1 MAVRYGLPE
10 EEALKGLTIN
20 AAKIARVSDRVG
32 SIERGKDADIVVLDG
47 PWYRAEDARRSRLR
61 RWRLSRM
68 IAQGGKMNVTRCAW
82 RATRGAWRVASGAGS
97 PFAELFSECGLS
109 DCRSVL
115 HGQDTTRN
123 APRATRHAIAIRG
136 ATVLT
141 MNGPAQRGATVLI
154 RNGKIAGVGTNLTIP
169 ADATVVDATGKYVM
183 PGLIDAMTYFGIDA
197 QDLAE
202 ASDPITPEL
211 RIIDAYDP
219 TGMGFVSGA
228 GPLRATE
235 LLIGGVTAQYVGP
248 GDATIVSGQGAIVKT
263 AGQNLAD
270 ITVKEPAAMDMS
282 VGAGPTK
289 TFRAKN
295 RTPNTHPAVMSLL
308 RQSLI
313 RAQEYDRTWQT
324 YNARPD
330 STRARTAPPKREPG
344 MDALVRVLHRQMP
357 ARIQANTVTDI
368 RGAMRLAEEFGFDLV
383 INGGAQA
390 YQMKAEL
397 AAKKIPVVLGPISHP
412 FISGDEIPDL
422 KEYPAP
428 DERNAAWL
436 HQAGVPIAI
445 ASYSHGLGGLA
456 QPITGEMAPDRRRAR
471 AGLWLARRRSV
482 CARSRCIPRRFLA
495 SPTG

>member
-1 MAVRYGLPE
+1 MITGRGLGVAGR
-10 EEALKGLTIN
+10 ALL
-20 AAKIARVSDRVG
+20 
-32 SIERGKDADIVVLDG
+32 
-47 PWYRAEDARRSRLR
+47 
-61 RWRLSRM
+61 LSLA
-68 IAQGGKMNVTRCAW
+68 ILLPNT
-82 RATRGAWRVASGAGS
+82 TY
-97 PFAELFSECGLS
+97 
-109 DCRSVL
+109 
-115 HGQDTTRN
+115 GQDAPNGSR
-123 APRATRHAIAIRG
+123 APRAVAIRG

-141 MNGPAQRGATVLI
+141 MAGPALRNATVLI

-169 ADATVVDATGKYVM
+169 SDASVVEASGKYVM

-202 ASDPITPEL
+202 AADPITPEL

-228 GPLRATE
+228 GPLRASE

-248 GDATIVSGQGAIVKT
+248 GDATIVSGQGAVVKT
-263 AGQNLAD
+263 AGPNLSS

-282 VGAGPTK
+282 VGSGPTK

-313 RAQEYDRTWQT
+313 RAEEYDRAWQL
-324 YNARPD
+324 YNSRPD
-330 STRARTAPPKREPG
+330 SAKSRATPPKRDPA
-344 MDALVRVLHRQMP
+344 MDALVKVLHRQMP

-368 RGAMRLAEEFGFDLV
+368 RGAMRLAEEFNFLLI

-390 YQMKAEL
+390 YQMKDEL

-428 DERNAAWL
+428 DERNAGWL
-436 HQAGVPIAI
+436 RQAGVPIAI

-456 QPITGEMAPDRRRAR
+456 QPVTGKWLLIDASLAAGYGLPDDEVLRAITLYPAQILGVADRLGSIETGKDADVIVLDGPPLSIKTWVESVYVGGELVYQRG
-471 AGLWLARRRSV
+471 AGNAVLAGEPKR
-482 CARSRCIPRRFLA
+482 
-495 SPTG
+495 

>member
-1 MAVRYGLPE
+1 MR
-10 EEALKGLTIN
+10 
-20 AAKIARVSDRVG
+20 
-32 SIERGKDADIVVLDG
+32 
-47 PWYRAEDARRSRLR
+47 RAEKRP
-61 RWRLSRM
+61 LS
-68 IAQGGKMNVTRCAW
+68 VTRCAL
-82 RATRGAWRVASGAGS
+82 RVALALL
-97 PFAELFSECGLS
+97 A
-109 DCRSVL
+109 VL
-115 HGQDTTRN
+115 
-123 APRATRHAIAIRG
+123 APRATLHAQRAVAIRG
-136 ATVLT
+136 GTVLT
-141 MNGPAQRGATVLI
+141 MTGPAL
-154 RNGKIAGVGTNLTIP
+154 RNGTVVMRAGKIVAVGANVAIP
-169 ADATVVDATGKYVM
+169 NDATVIDASGKYVM
-183 PGLIDAMTYFGIDA
+183 PGLIDAMSYFGIDA

-202 ASDPITPEL
+202 SGDPITPEL
-211 RIIDAYDP
+211 RIVDAYDP
-219 TGMGFVSGA
+219 TGQGFASGA
-228 GPLRATE
+228 GPLRSSE

-248 GDATIVSGQGAIVKT
+248 GDATIVSGQGAVVKT
-263 AGQNLAD
+263 AGRSQPDL
-270 ITVKEPAAMDMS
+270 IVKEPAAMDIS

-313 RAQEYDRTWQT
+313 KAQEYDRSWQA

-330 STRARTAPPKREPG
+330 SSRGKMAAPKREPG

-368 RGAMRLAEEFGFDLV
+368 RGAMRLADEFGFDLI

-390 YQMKAEL
+390 YQMKSEL

-436 HQAGVPIAI
+436 REAGVPIAI

-456 QPITGEMAPDRRRAR
+456 QPITGKWLLIDAALAEGYGLPENEVLRALTIAPAQILGVADRLGSLEVGKDADVIVLDGPPLKMKTWVERVYVGGELVYERGSSSATLAGEQRR
-471 AGLWLARRRSV
+471 
-482 CARSRCIPRRFLA
+482 P
-495 SPTG
+495 

>member
-1 MAVRYGLPE
+1 VTAALAACALAVPR
-10 EEALKGLTIN
+10 T
-20 AAKIARVSDRVG
+20 
-32 SIERGKDADIVVLDG
+32 
-47 PWYRAEDARRSRLR
+47 SR
-61 RWRLSRM
+61 
-68 IAQGGKMNVTRCAW
+68 
-82 RATRGAWRVASGAGS
+82 
-97 PFAELFSECGLS
+97 
-109 DCRSVL
+109 
-115 HGQDTTRN
+115 GQDNTRN
-123 APRATRHAIAIRG
+123 TPPSALRAVAIRN

-141 MNGPAQRGATVLI
+141 MNGPALRGATVLI

-169 ADATVVDATGKYVM
+169 SDATVIDATNKYVM
-183 PGLIDAMTYFGIDA
+183 PGLIDAMTYYGIDA

-228 GPLRATE
+228 GPLRANE
-235 LLIGGVTAQYVGP
+235 LLTGGVTAQYVGP

-263 AGQNLAD
+263 AGRNLSD

-313 RAQEYDRTWQT
+313 RAQEYDRAWQT
-324 YNARPD
+324 YTASPD
-330 STRARTAPPKREPG
+330 SARARSAPPKREAG
-344 MDALVRVLHRQMP
+344 MDALVKVLHRQMP

-383 INGGAQA
+383 VNGGAQA
-390 YQMKAEL
+390 YQMKSEL

-436 HQAGVPIAI
+436 RQAGVPIAI

-456 QPITGEMAPDRRRAR
+456 QPITGKWLLIDAALAQGYGLPEDEVLRAVTLYPAQILGVADRLGSLETGKDADVIILDGPPLSMKTWVESVFVGGELVYTRPGSGAVLAGEQRR
-471 AGLWLARRRSV
+471 
-482 CARSRCIPRRFLA
+482 PR
-495 SPTG
+495 

>member
-1 MAVRYGLPE
+1 MKRVRRL
-10 EEALKGLTIN
+10 ALSVARFCVSGSVVIASLAGPQAFAQDSTQN
-20 AAKIARVSDRVG
+20 A
-32 SIERGKDADIVVLDG
+32 
-47 PWYRAEDARRSRLR
+47 
-61 RWRLSRM
+61 
-68 IAQGGKMNVTRCAW
+68 Q
-82 RATRGAWRVASGAGS
+82 RATHNATVA
-97 PFAELFSECGLS
+97 L
-109 DCRSVL
+109 
-115 HGQDTTRN
+115 
-123 APRATRHAIAIRG
+123 RG

-141 MNGPAQRGATVLI
+141 MRGPALRNATVLI
-154 RNGKIAGVGTNLTIP
+154 RGGKIAAVGTNLTIP
-169 ADATVVDATGKYVM
+169 SDATVVDATGKYVM

-202 ASDPITPEL
+202 SSDPITPEL

-219 TGMGFVSGA
+219 TGAGFVSGG
-228 GPLRATE
+228 GPLRSGE
-235 LLIGGVTAQYVGP
+235 LLTGGVTAQYVGP
-248 GDATIVSGQGAIVKT
+248 GDATIVSGQGAVVKT
-263 AGQNLAD
+263 AGKSLAD

-295 RTPNTHPAVMSLL
+295 RSPNTHPAVMSLL

-313 RAQEYDRTWQT
+313 KAQEYDRTWQT
-324 YNARPD
+324 YNN
-330 STRARTAPPKREPG
+330 SHTGAPPKRDPG

-357 ARIQANTVTDI
+357 ARVQANTVTDI
-368 RGAMRLAEEFGFDLV
+368 RGAMHLAEEFGFDLV

-390 YQMKAEL
+390 YQMKEEL

-436 HQAGVPIAI
+436 RQAGVSVAI

-456 QPITGEMAPDRRRAR
+456 QPITGKWLLIDAALAQGYGLSEDEILRALTLYPAQILGVADRLGSLEAGKDADVIILDGPPLSIKTWVESVYVGGELVYQRGAGAVLAGEQRR
-471 AGLWLARRRSV
+471 
-482 CARSRCIPRRFLA
+482 P
-495 SPTG
+495 

>member
-1 MAVRYGLPE
+1 M
-10 EEALKGLTIN
+10 T
-20 AAKIARVSDRVG
+20 
-32 SIERGKDADIVVLDG
+32 
-47 PWYRAEDARRSRLR
+47 
-61 RWRLSRM
+61 
-68 IAQGGKMNVTRCAW
+68 
-82 RATRGAWRVASGAGS
+82 GS
-97 PFAELFSECGLS
+97 PL
-109 DCRSVL
+109 
-115 HGQDTTRN
+115 
-123 APRATRHAIAIRG
+123 
-136 ATVLT
+136 
-141 MNGPAQRGATVLI
+141 RGATVLI

-169 ADATVVDATGKYVM
+169 SDAAIVDATGKYVM

-202 ASDPITPEL
+202 QSDPITPEL

-219 TGMGFVSGA
+219 TGQGFASGA

-248 GDATIVSGQGAIVKT
+248 GDATIVSGQGAVVKT
-263 AGQNLAD
+263 AGQNLSD
-270 ITVKEPAAMDMS
+270 VTVKEPAAMDMS

-295 RTPNTHPAVMSLL
+295 RSPNTHSAVMSLL

-313 RAQEYDRTWQT
+313 RAQEYDRAWQT
-324 YNARPD
+324 YNARGD
-330 STRARTAPPKREPG
+330 TARNRSAAPKREPG

-436 HQAGVPIAI
+436 RQAGVPVAI

-456 QPITGEMAPDRRRAR
+456 QPITGKWLLIDAALAQGYGLAEDEILRALTLYPAQILGVADRLGSLEPGKDADVIILDGPPLSMKTWVESVYVGGELVYRRGDSGAVL
-471 AGLWLARRRSV
+471 AGEQRR
-482 CARSRCIPRRFLA
+482 P
-495 SPTG
+495 

>member
-1 MAVRYGLPE
+1 MRRVEHGAQCAVRVTAAW
-10 EEALKGLTIN
+10 ALLLVMPGVI
-20 AAKIARVSDRVG
+20 R
-32 SIERGKDADIVVLDG
+32 
-47 PWYRAEDARRSRLR
+47 
-61 RWRLSRM
+61 
-68 IAQGGKMNVTRCAW
+68 
-82 RATRGAWRVASGAGS
+82 
-97 PFAELFSECGLS
+97 
-109 DCRSVL
+109 
-115 HGQDTTRN
+115 GQDTTLHAQRSTL
-123 APRATRHAIAIRG
+123 RAVAIRN

-141 MNGPAQRGATVLI
+141 MAGPAQRGATLLI
-154 RNGKIAGVGTNLTIP
+154 RNGKIAGVGANLTIP
-169 ADATVVDATGKYVM
+169 SDATVIDASGKYVM

-202 ASDPITPEL
+202 QSDPITPEL

-228 GPLRATE
+228 GPLRASE

-248 GDATIVSGQGAIVKT
+248 GDATIVSGQGAVVKT
-263 AGQNLAD
+263 AGPNLEA

-282 VGAGPTK
+282 VGSGPTK

-295 RTPNTHPAVMSLL
+295 RTPNTHPAVMALL

-313 RAQEYDRTWQT
+313 RAQEYDRSWQL
-324 YNARPD
+324 YNSRPD
-330 STRARTAPPKREPG
+330 SAKSRMAVPKRDPG
-344 MDALVRVLHRQMP
+344 MDALVKVLHRQMP

-368 RGAMRLAEEFGFDLV
+368 RGAMRLADEFNFTLI

-390 YQMKAEL
+390 YQMKEEL

-436 HQAGVPIAI
+436 RQAGVPIAI

-456 QPITGEMAPDRRRAR
+456 QPVTGKWLLIDASLATGYGLPEDEVLRAITLYPAQILGVADRLGSIETGKDADVIVLDGPPLSIKTWVESVYVGGELVYHRGTSGTTL
-471 AGLWLARRRSV
+471 AGEQRK
-482 CARSRCIPRRFLA
+482 
-495 SPTG
+495 

>member
-1 MAVRYGLPE
+1 MITMPE
-10 EEALKGLTIN
+10 VSSV
-20 AAKIARVSDRVG
+20 ARHRVG
-32 SIERGKDADIVVLDG
+32 
-47 PWYRAEDARRSRLR
+47 
-61 RWRLSRM
+61 
-68 IAQGGKMNVTRCAW
+68 
-82 RATRGAWRVASGAGS
+82 RATVTGALLIVTALHATSAQQAAS
-97 PFAELFSECGLS
+97 
-109 DCRSVL
+109 
-115 HGQDTTRN
+115 
-123 APRATRHAIAIRG
+123 APRSTPGVVAIRG
-136 ATVLT
+136 ATILT
-141 MNGPAQRGATVLI
+141 MIGPPLRNGTVLI
-154 RNGKIAGVGTNLTIP
+154 RGGKIAAVGIDVAIP
-169 ADATVVDATGKYVM
+169 ADASVVDASGKYVM
-183 PGLIDAMTYFGIDA
+183 PGLIDAMSYFGIDA

-219 TGMGFVSGA
+219 TGMGFAGGA
-228 GPLRATE
+228 GPLRAAE

-263 AGQNLAD
+263 AGAHLSD
-270 ITVKEPAAMDMS
+270 ITIKEAAAMDMS

-313 RAQEYDRTWQT
+313 RAQEYDRASQA
-324 YNARPD
+324 YASRSD
-330 STRARTAPPKREPG
+330 SNRSRAGVPKRDPG
-344 MDALVRVLHRQMP
+344 MEALVKVLHRELP

-368 RGAMRLAEEFGFDLV
+368 RGAIRLAEEFGFNLV

-390 YQMKAEL
+390 YQLKAEL

-436 HQAGVPIAI
+436 REAGVPIAI

-456 QPITGEMAPDRRRAR
+456 QPITGKWLLIDAALAEGYGLPEPEVLRAVTLYPAQILGVADRLGSLEPGKDADVIILDGPPLSIKTWVESVYVNGELVHQRGNASATLAGEQRR
-471 AGLWLARRRSV
+471 
-482 CARSRCIPRRFLA
+482 P
-495 SPTG
+495 

>member
-1 MAVRYGLPE
+1 MIRGRGLWV
-10 EEALKGLTIN
+10 AG
-20 AAKIARVSDRVG
+20 
-32 SIERGKDADIVVLDG
+32 RGWVLSLAILL
-47 PWYRAEDARRSRLR
+47 PCTAY
-61 RWRLSRM
+61 
-68 IAQGGKMNVTRCAW
+68 
-82 RATRGAWRVASGAGS
+82 
-97 PFAELFSECGLS
+97 
-109 DCRSVL
+109 
-115 HGQDTTRN
+115 GQD
-123 APRATRHAIAIRG
+123 APNGARSPRTVAIRG

-141 MNGPAQRGATVLI
+141 MTGPALRNATVLI

-169 ADATVVDATGKYVM
+169 SDASVVDASGKYVM

-202 ASDPITPEL
+202 AAEPITPEL

-228 GPLRATE
+228 GPLRASE

-248 GDATIVSGQGAIVKT
+248 GDATIVSGQGAVVKT
-263 AGQNLAD
+263 AGPNLEA

-282 VGAGPTK
+282 VGSGPTK

-295 RTPNTHPAVMSLL
+295 RTPNTHPAVMALL

-313 RAQEYDRTWQT
+313 RAQEYDRAWQL
-324 YNARPD
+324 YDSRPD
-330 STRARTAPPKREPG
+330 SAKSRAAAPKRDPG
-344 MDALVRVLHRQMP
+344 MDALVKVLHRQMP

-368 RGAMRLAEEFGFDLV
+368 RGAMRLADEFNFTLI

-390 YQMKAEL
+390 YQMKEEL

-436 HQAGVPIAI
+436 RQAGVPIAI

-456 QPITGEMAPDRRRAR
+456 QPVTGK
-471 AGLWLARRRSV
+471 WLLIDAS
-482 CARSRCIPRRFLA
+482 LA
-495 SPTG
+495 SGYGLPDDEVLRSITLYPAQILGVADRLGSIETGKDADVIVLDGPPLSIKTWVESVYVGGELVYHRGTGGATLAGEQRK

>member
-1 MAVRYGLPE
+1 MSARQRASRIGARGTGRRAILAVAMSVTGVR
-10 EEALKGLTIN
+10 ALEPQQPAPT
-20 AAKIARVSDRVG
+20 S
-32 SIERGKDADIVVLDG
+32 
-47 PWYRAEDARRSRLR
+47 RA
-61 RWRLSRM
+61 
-68 IAQGGKMNVTRCAW
+68 
-82 RATRGAWRVASGAGS
+82 ASG
-97 PFAELFSECGLS
+97 
-109 DCRSVL
+109 VV
-115 HGQDTTRN
+115 
-123 APRATRHAIAIRG
+123 AIRG

-141 MNGPAQRGATVLI
+141 MNGPALRGATVLLKG
-154 RNGKIAGVGTNLTIP
+154 GKIVAVGGNVAIP
-169 ADATVVDATGKYVM
+169 SDATVVDATGKFVM

-202 ASDPITPEL
+202 SSDPITPEL

-219 TGMGFVSGA
+219 TGLGFASGA
-228 GPLRATE
+228 GPLRANE

-248 GDATIVSGQGAIVKT
+248 GDATIVSGQGAVVKT
-263 AGQNLAD
+263 AGAGLAD

-313 RAQEYDRTWQT
+313 RAQEYDRAWQSYT
-324 YNARPD
+324 SRPD
-330 STRARTAPPKREPG
+330 SARSRAVAPKREPG
-344 MDALVRVLHRQMP
+344 MDALVKVLHRQMP

-390 YQMKAEL
+390 YQMKEEL

-412 FISGDEIPDL
+412 FISGEEIPDL

-436 HQAGVPIAI
+436 RQAGVPIAI

-456 QPITGEMAPDRRRAR
+456 QPITGKWLLIDAALAQGYGLPEEEILRAVTLYPAQILGVASR
-471 AGLWLARRRSV
+471 MGSLEVGKDADVIVLDGPPLSIKTWVESVYVNGALVYQRGNAGAVLAGQQR
-482 CARSRCIPRRFLA
+482 PR
-495 SPTG
+495 

>member
-1 MAVRYGLPE
+1 V
-10 EEALKGLTIN
+10 
-20 AAKIARVSDRVG
+20 
-32 SIERGKDADIVVLDG
+32 
-47 PWYRAEDARRSRLR
+47 
-61 RWRLSRM
+61 
-68 IAQGGKMNVTRCAW
+68 
-82 RATRGAWRVASGAGS
+82 SGAGS
-97 PFAELFSECGLS
+97 GTRGAIRLLVVAIALYATSAGAQNGARNTP
-109 DCRSVL
+109 SVV
-115 HGQDTTRN
+115 
-123 APRATRHAIAIRG
+123 AIRG

-141 MNGPAQRGATVLI
+141 MAGPPMRGATVLI

-169 ADATVVDATGKYVM
+169 SDASVVDASGKYVM
-183 PGLIDAMTYFGIDA
+183 PGLIDAMSYFGIDA

-248 GDATIVSGQGAIVKT
+248 GDATIVSGQGAVVKT
-263 AGQNLAD
+263 AGPSLTA

-282 VGAGPTK
+282 VGSGPTK
-289 TFRAKN
+289 TFRTKN

-313 RAQEYDRTWQT
+313 RAQEYDRSWQL
-324 YNARPD
+324 YNSRPD
-330 STRARTAPPKREPG
+330 SAKSRATPPKRDPG
-344 MDALVRVLHRQMP
+344 MDALVKVLHRQLP

-368 RGAMRLAEEFGFDLV
+368 RGAMRLADEFGFNLI

-390 YQMKAEL
+390 YQMKDEL

-428 DERNAAWL
+428 DERNAGWL

-456 QPITGEMAPDRRRAR
+456 QPITGKWLLIDASLAAGYGLPDDEVLRAITLYPAQILGVADR
-471 AGLWLARRRSV
+471 LGSLEIGKDGDVIVLDGPPLSIKTWVESVYVGGELVYQRGAGGAVLAGEPKR
-482 CARSRCIPRRFLA
+482 
-495 SPTG
+495 

>member
-1 MAVRYGLPE
+1 MKTLGRGWRVEGRGLLLSLMLLVPGTLQ
-10 EEALKGLTIN
+10 AQDTPN
-20 AAKIARVSDRVG
+20 AA
-32 SIERGKDADIVVLDG
+32 
-47 PWYRAEDARRSRLR
+47 RA
-61 RWRLSRM
+61 
-68 IAQGGKMNVTRCAW
+68 
-82 RATRGAWRVASGAGS
+82 
-97 PFAELFSECGLS
+97 P
-109 DCRSVL
+109 RSV
-115 HGQDTTRN
+115 
-123 APRATRHAIAIRG
+123 AIRG

-141 MNGPAQRGATVLI
+141 MTGPALRNATVLI

-169 ADATVVDATGKYVM
+169 SDASVVEASGKYVM

-202 ASDPITPEL
+202 AADPITPEL

-228 GPLRATE
+228 GPLRASE

-248 GDATIVSGQGAIVKT
+248 GDATIVSGQGAVVKT
-263 AGQNLAD
+263 AGANLSA

-282 VGAGPTK
+282 VGSGPTK
-289 TFRAKN
+289 TFRAKS

-313 RAQEYDRTWQT
+313 RAQEYDRSWQL
-324 YNARPD
+324 YNSRSDTAK
-330 STRARTAPPKREPG
+330 SRATAPKRDPG
-344 MDALVRVLHRQMP
+344 MDALVKVLHREMP

-368 RGAMRLAEEFGFDLV
+368 RGAMRLADEFNFTLI

-390 YQMKAEL
+390 YQMKEEL
-397 AAKKIPVVLGPISHP
+397 AAKRIPVVLGPISHP

-428 DERNAAWL
+428 DERNAGWL
-436 HQAGVPIAI
+436 HHAGVPIAI

-456 QPITGEMAPDRRRAR
+456 QPVTGKWLLIDASLAAGYGLPDDEVLRAITLYPAQILGVADRLGSIEIGKDGDVIVLDGPPLSMKTWVESVYVGGELVYQRAPGGATL
-471 AGLWLARRRSV
+471 AGEQRK
-482 CARSRCIPRRFLA
+482 P
-495 SPTG
+495 

>member
-1 MAVRYGLPE
+1 MSTERRG
-10 EEALKGLTIN
+10 
-20 AAKIARVSDRVG
+20 SRVG
-32 SIERGKDADIVVLDG
+32 ADGVG
-47 PWYRAEDARRSRLR
+47 RCA
-61 RWRLSRM
+61 M
-68 IAQGGKMNVTRCAW
+68 IAAVLSVIAVHAPEAQQGSATS
-82 RATRGAWRVASGAGS
+82 RAPSGA
-97 PFAELFSECGLS
+97 
-109 DCRSVL
+109 V
-115 HGQDTTRN
+115 
-123 APRATRHAIAIRG
+123 AIRG
-136 ATVLT
+136 GTVLT
-141 MNGPAQRGATVLI
+141 MNGPALRGATVLL
-154 RNGKIAGVGTNLTIP
+154 RNGKIAAVGANITIP
-169 ADATVVDATGKYVM
+169 PDATVVDASGKFVM

-219 TGMGFVSGA
+219 TGLGFASGA
-228 GPLRATE
+228 GPLRASE

-248 GDATIVSGQGAIVKT
+248 GDATIVSGQGAVVKT
-263 AGQNLAD
+263 AGTGLSD

-313 RAQEYDRTWQT
+313 RAQEYDRASQS
-324 YNARPD
+324 YASRPD
-330 STRARTAPPKREPG
+330 SARSRSVAPRREPG
-344 MDALVRVLHRQMP
+344 MDALVKVLHRQMP

-368 RGAMRLAEEFGFDLV
+368 RGAMRLAEEFGFDLI

-390 YQMKAEL
+390 YQMKEEL

-412 FISGDEIPDL
+412 FISGEEIPDL

-436 HQAGVPIAI
+436 RQAGVPIAI

-456 QPITGEMAPDRRRAR
+456 QPITGKWLLIDAALAQGYGLPEDEILRAVTLYPAQILGVANR
-471 AGLWLARRRSV
+471 LGSLEVGKDADVIVLDGPPLSIKTWVESVYVNGELVYQRGNAGAMLAGQQR
-482 CARSRCIPRRFLA
+482 PR
-495 SPTG
+495 

>member
-1 MAVRYGLPE
+1 MSAQGRM
-10 EEALKGLTIN
+10 
-20 AAKIARVSDRVG
+20 S
-32 SIERGKDADIVVLDG
+32 
-47 PWYRAEDARRSRLR
+47 RAEAGGIGRSALIAVALSVVAVHTADAQQGSAASRASSGIVAIR
-61 RWRLSRM
+61 
-68 IAQGGKMNVTRCAW
+68 GGTVLTM
-82 RATRGAWRVASGAGS
+82 SGA
-97 PFAELFSECGLS
+97 AL
-109 DCRSVL
+109 
-115 HGQDTTRN
+115 
-123 APRATRHAIAIRG
+123 RG
-136 ATVLT
+136 ATVLL
-141 MNGPAQRGATVLI
+141 RG
-154 RNGKIAGVGTNLTIP
+154 GKIAAVGSNVSIP
-169 ADATVVDATGKYVM
+169 SDATVVDASGKFVM

-219 TGMGFVSGA
+219 TGLGFAGGA
-228 GPLRATE
+228 GPLRANE

-248 GDATIVSGQGAIVKT
+248 GDATIVSGQGAVVKT
-263 AGQNLAD
+263 AGTNLSD

-313 RAQEYDRTWQT
+313 RAQEYDRAWQS
-324 YNARPD
+324 YASRADSARGR
-330 STRARTAPPKREPG
+330 SVAPKREPG
-344 MDALVRVLHRQMP
+344 MDALVKVLHRQLP

-390 YQMKAEL
+390 YQMKEEL

-412 FISGDEIPDL
+412 FISGEEIPDL

-436 HQAGVPIAI
+436 RQAGVPIAI

-456 QPITGEMAPDRRRAR
+456 QPITGKWLLIDAALAQGYGLPEEEILRAVTLYPAQILGVANR
-471 AGLWLARRRSV
+471 LGSLEVGKDADVIVLDGPPLSIKTWVESVYVNGELVYQRGNAGAVLAGQQR
-482 CARSRCIPRRFLA
+482 PR
-495 SPTG
+495 

>member
-1 MAVRYGLPE
+1 MSAERQVCRVEAYRFARCVVTGAMLSVVAVHAPG
-10 EEALKGLTIN
+10 AQQG
-20 AAKIARVSDRVG
+20 AATS
-32 SIERGKDADIVVLDG
+32 RGPSGVV
-47 PWYRAEDARRSRLR
+47 
-61 RWRLSRM
+61 
-68 IAQGGKMNVTRCAW
+68 V
-82 RATRGAWRVASGAGS
+82 
-97 PFAELFSECGLS
+97 
-109 DCRSVL
+109 
-115 HGQDTTRN
+115 
-123 APRATRHAIAIRG
+123 IRG
-136 ATVLT
+136 GTVLT
-141 MNGPAQRGATVLI
+141 MNGPALRGATVLL
-154 RNGKIAGVGTNLTIP
+154 RGGKIAAVGANVTIP
-169 ADATVVDATGKYVM
+169 PDATVVDASGKFVM

-219 TGMGFVSGA
+219 TGLGFASGA
-228 GPLRATE
+228 GPLRASE

-248 GDATIVSGQGAIVKT
+248 GDATIVSGQGAVVKT
-263 AGQNLAD
+263 AGTGLSD

-313 RAQEYDRTWQT
+313 RAQEYDRAWRS
-324 YNARPD
+324 YASRADSAR
-330 STRARTAPPKREPG
+330 SRSVVPKRELG
-344 MDALVRVLHRQMP
+344 MEALVKVLHRQMP

-368 RGAMRLAEEFGFDLV
+368 RGAMRLAEEFGFDLI

-390 YQMKAEL
+390 YQMKEEL

-412 FISGDEIPDL
+412 FISGEEIPDL

-436 HQAGVPIAI
+436 RQAGVPIAI

-456 QPITGEMAPDRRRAR
+456 QPITAKWLLIDAALAQGYGLPEDEILRAVTLYPAQILGVANRLGSLEVGKDADVIVLDGPPLSIKTWVESVYVNGELVYQRGN
-471 AGLWLARRRSV
+471 AGAVLAGQQR
-482 CARSRCIPRRFLA
+482 PR
-495 SPTG
+495 

>member
-1 MAVRYGLPE
+1 MRSVMRGSLLVACVFSLP
-10 EEALKGLTIN
+10 
-20 AAKIARVSDRVG
+20 R
-32 SIERGKDADIVVLDG
+32 
-47 PWYRAEDARRSRLR
+47 
-61 RWRLSRM
+61 
-68 IAQGGKMNVTRCAW
+68 IAQ
-82 RATRGAWRVASGAGS
+82 S
-97 PFAELFSECGLS
+97 
-109 DCRSVL
+109 
-115 HGQDTTRN
+115 QDTSRN
-123 APRATRHAIAIRG
+123 APRVTRNSVVAIRNG
-136 ATVLT
+136 TVLT
-141 MNGPAQRGATVLI
+141 MTGPALRGATVLI
-154 RNGKIAGVGTNLTIP
+154 RGGKIAAVGTNVSIP
-169 ADATVVDATGKYVM
+169 SDANVIDATGKYVM

-202 ASDPITPEL
+202 AGDPITPEL

-219 TGMGFVSGA
+219 TGLGFASGA
-228 GPLRATE
+228 GPLRASE

-263 AGQNLAD
+263 AGPSLAD
-270 ITVKEPAAMDMS
+270 IIVKEPAAMDMS

-313 RAQEYDRTWQT
+313 KAQEYDRSWQAF
-324 YNARPD
+324 NARGD
-330 STRARTAPPKREPG
+330 SSRTRATAPKREPG
-344 MDALVRVLHRQMP
+344 MDALVKVLHRQMP

-390 YQMKAEL
+390 YQMKSEL

-412 FISGDEIPDL
+412 FISGEEIPDL

-428 DERNAAWL
+428 DERNAGWL
-436 HQAGVPIAI
+436 RQAGVPIAI

-456 QPITGEMAPDRRRAR
+456 QPITGKWLLIDAALAQGYGLSEDEILRAVTLSPAQILGVADRLGSLESGKDADVIILD
-471 AGLWLARRRSV
+471 GPPLSIKTWVETVFIGGEQVYRRSNAGAV
-482 CARSRCIPRRFLA
+482 LAGEQRPR
-495 SPTG
+495 